1 MADQRER
8 TTVDLRANRLDRID
22 LQGEGRDVGVELDPI
37 AGTVVGVDVVIDQP
51 GSAFLRPVL

>member
-51 GSAFLRPVL
+51 GSAFHRPVL